1 MSGSVLNFYDQLSED
16 YHLIFEDWDV
26 SVKWQGKMLD
36 QIIGNHLNQPRHNI
50 KVFDCSCGNNLYQ

>member
-1 MSGSVLNFYDQLSED
+1 MSDSVLNFYDQLSED

-26 SVKWQGKMLD
+26 SVKRQGKILD

-50 KVFDCSCGNNLYQ
+50 DCSCGNNLYQ